1 MSREDQQ
8 LTTTVDSQLLQEFY
22 ENIDDTAGKGDNFV
36 EDDQKGA
43 EQNELIEDKKVD
55 NYVGI
60 PNSAIN
66 FSNNETEPDASE
78 KDANDRMLRTI
89 QAGLKKKL
97 EVLKR
102 VQLEAELKI
111 KKEKL
116 LTKLKSNR
124 ILFAPMGKQV
134 KTVNKVE
141 VGSKPSTT
149 AEVSQT
155 YREIKDQI
163 EELRIVGISL
173 EGTETVVKKNNAPEG
188 NEVHIVKPKKRSK
201 HTNPLLKKATNTSKV
216 RAVKKE
222 L

>member
-1 MSREDQQ
+1 MSLEDQQ

-22 ENIDDTAGKGDNFV
+22 DKIDDTAGKVDNFV
-36 EDDQKGA
+36 EGEQKGA
-43 EQNELIEDKKVD
+43 EKNE
-55 NYVGI
+55 
-60 PNSAIN
+60 PN
-66 FSNNETEPDASE
+66 DASE

-97 EVLKR
+97 EVLRR

-111 KKEKL
+111 KKEQL
-116 LTKLKSNR
+116 LAKLKSNR
-124 ILFAPMGKQV
+124 IQSAPLGKQV

-149 AEVSQT
+149 EVSQT
-155 YREIKDQI
+155 DRETKDQS
-163 EELRIVGISL
+163 EDLKSVRIAL
-173 EGTETVVKKNNAPEG
+173 EGAETDVKKTKTPEG
-188 NEVHIVKPKKRSK
+188 NQVNIVYVKSKPRSK
-201 HTNPLLKKATNTSKV
+201 HNNPLLKKATNMSKV